1 MTDLF
6 EHADAAPPADTHP
19 KLALRTKAARRPARF
34 GGLAPRDMIL
44 FGAAAATFVWGA
56 WVTKSIAFDSPGRP
70 ELVQLQLQGIIG
82 EYLQAQAR
90 SNTDEQTAA
99 RETAMFMAALD
110 QTVSGLGKD
119 GKVVLLHEAVV
130 GGELPDVTE
139 AVKAAVYAKVPRPQP
154 SQALAAPPQGQAA
167 RVEAEMQAYMT
178 ANGGG

>member
-6 EHADAAPPADTHP
+6 EHAEASARDETSLKPASR
-19 KLALRTKAARRPARF
+19 AESARRPTRF

-44 FGAAAATFVWGA
+44 FAAAAASFVWGA
-56 WVTKSIAFDSPGRP
+56 WVTKTIAFNAPDRP

-90 SNTDEQTAA
+90 SDTDEQAAA

-119 GKVVLLHEAVV
+119 GKIVLLHEAVV

-139 AVKAAVYAKVPRPQP
+139 AVKAAVYAKVPRPQ
-154 SQALAAPPQGQAA
+154 SAQALATPPQGQAG
-167 RVEAEMQAYMT
+167 RVEAEMQAYMA
-178 ANGGG
+178 ANGGE

>member
-1 MTDLF
+1 
-6 EHADAAPPADTHP
+6 
-19 KLALRTKAARRPARF
+19 
-34 GGLAPRDMIL
+34 MIL

-110 QTVSGLGKD
+110 QTVSGL
-119 GKVVLLHEAVV
+119 
-130 GGELPDVTE
+130 PDVTE

>member
-1 MTDLF
+1 MSDLF
-6 EHADAAPPADTHP
+6 EHAETAAPSEASP
-19 KLALRTKAARRPARF
+19 KPSPRKKAVRPPARF
-34 GGLAPRDMIL
+34 GGLGPRDMIL

-56 WVTKSIAFDSPGRP
+56 WVTKTIAFDDPGRP

-154 SQALAAPPQGQAA
+154 AQALAAPPEGQAA

>member
-1 MTDLF
+1 MSDLF
-6 EHADAAPPADTHP
+6 EHAEAAAPSEASP
-19 KLALRTKAARRPARF
+19 KPSTRKKAVRPPARF
-34 GGLAPRDMIL
+34 GGLGPRDMIL
-44 FGAAAATFVWGA
+44 FGAAAASSVWGA
-56 WVTKSIAFDSPGRP
+56 WVTKTIAFDDPGRP

-130 GGELPDVTE
+130 GGALPDVTE

-154 SQALAAPPQGQAA
+154 AQALAAPPEGQAA

>member
-1 MTDLF
+1 MSDLF
-6 EHADAAPPADTHP
+6 EHAEAAAPSEASP
-19 KLALRTKAARRPARF
+19 KPSTRKKAVRPPARF
-34 GGLAPRDMIL
+34 GGLGPRDMIL
-44 FGAAAATFVWGA
+44 FGAAAASFVWGA
-56 WVTKSIAFDSPGRP
+56 WVTKTIAFDDPGRP

-154 SQALAAPPQGQAA
+154 AQALAAPPEGQAA